1 MLECGEVRRSMAE
14 AASSSSTSC
23 VCPGEEENRRRKEN
37 RGREK
42 RKVLLGQESSAAPRN
57 LGWAAQGE
65 KERKSGLHMRE
76 TNGPNSNFDFFYI
89 YYY

>member
-1 MLECGEVRRSMAE
+1 MTE

-42 RKVLLGQESSAAPRN
+42 RKVLLGQESLAAPGK

-65 KERKSGLHMRE
+65 KERKSGLHTRE
-76 TNGPNSNFDFFYI
+76 TNGRNSNFDFFFI